1 MAVTC
6 DTARVLDRPP
16 ADTLLT
22 MYLSHYI
29 LYCSSSYHVTYWSHD
44 HHMTLP
50 NLYRIL
56 CTHHVRFLSRADVVV
71 VLEGGRVK
79 ECGPPEVVLP
89 HLPHQSSSEE
99 ESGSPKSEG
108 KEDKNGRRSEKV
120 KKATLILVRIK
131 QIFKNQAIVVSTQMK
146 KLAGKLSQRFA

>member
-1 MAVTC
+1 
-6 DTARVLDRPP
+6 
-16 ADTLLT
+16 
-22 MYLSHYI
+22 
-29 LYCSSSYHVTYWSHD
+29 
-44 HHMTLP
+44 MTLP

-99 ESGSPKSEG
+99 ESGSPQSEG
-108 KEDKNGRRSEKV
+108 KKNKNGRGSEKV
-120 KKATLILVRIK
+120 KEATLILVGIK
-131 QIFKNQAIVVSTQMK
+131 QIFRNQAIVVSTQME
-146 KLAGKLSQRFA
+146 KLAGKLSQQFA